1 MALIVQKYGGTSV
14 AGAERIRNVARRVVD
29 TQKRGNDVVVV
40 VSAMAGV
47 TDQLVALAH
56 EISPSPDPREYDMLV
71 STGEQQ
77 TIALLA
83 MAIQGLG
90 VRARSFTSAQ
100 VKVYTDDDHARAR
113 IHRIDT
119 SRIREELAAGGIVV
133 LPGFQGVTDDG
144 DITTLGRGGSDTS
157 AVAVAAALG
166 ADVCEILTDVTG
178 VFTSDPRVVP
188 NARKLARISYDEM
201 LEMASLG
208 SKVLQIR
215 SVKFGKQFRVPI
227 HVRSTFSEE
236 EGTWVVPE
244 SEIMERLVV
253 SGVTYNRAE
262 AKVTIF
268 GVPDVPGI
276 AAKIF
281 GPLSESGI
289 VVDMIVQNV
298 STQGHTDMTFTVARG
313 DMKRA
318 LALVESVGRELG
330 AAGVKPDSGIAKI
343 SVVGLGMKDHAGV
356 AGKMFKVLSD
366 HAINIQMI
374 NTSEIKISV
383 VIDEKFTELA
393 CRALHDAFELGGV
406 GAEAEEA

>member
-14 AGAERIRNVARRVVD
+14 AGAERTRNVARRVVD